1 MKINIMKWWI
11 SIVVG
16 GLFKTTYIL
25 CAVMPQGSLLN
36 TTTQIDFSNL
46 HILNNS
52 LLNSESANK
61 EERIESTSKSLLG
74 AIKKASSKYGVEP
87 SAKGDARKKRAL
99 QSRRGP
105 TNTYF
110 IKHTDDIKRII
121 SNMNKVFPNGSRQQ
135 SILYQKIHTWAEK
148 HIEKI
153 QSSIQTVNNKHK
165 RMIGAI
171 NSRDALDASTF
182 EWPYF
187 INNELTIENLDYLAE
202 VSSIENSQHIE
213 ELCKQQS
220 SNALFSEL
228 NLLDGFIMHETV
240 LNLYKVKSVIR
251 MINKK
256 TKLDQK
262 NNEHTQNIDHFYTEL
277 KNKLAENKQL
287 LETEISTWP
296 NSEWSSSVKNYLT
309 NNQAY
314 IANFKKNLSLQY
326 IESLNNFRGVL
337 SAQMQML
344 PKRTYTRK
352 DIAKKQNILN
362 PIVVYYQLHEILLN
376 YDLNEAKR
384 VKEQIETN
392 LLQKKL
398 EKGEN
403 QQNPSIPSETAR
415 ATPHLF
421 ADVMANY
428 DLSTEELGRQSLKRP
443 ENLQYNPK
451 TPAAGSVYFPAAR
464 SFTSTTRKPATTTP
478 SIIDQEVSNLRSR
491 FWELIQKEK
500 TTPYAASKVLDK
512 AVREFSKSW
521 NITDSQCNRT
531 DYIMCIQDAL
541 NLKTTATAEEM
552 YSGILKWENLLVS
565 QRENQTAITNE
576 RTETIEQLDGF
587 VSYIKTQVSNSNK
600 TMADALEKNQKITNK
615 KKDLNKRKADV
626 IKKLE
631 ELKAE
636 HKKRE
641 KALSDLDKEAK
652 TQKEQTDLIKEK
664 GILAQKLAA
673 QKKSFAAEESEKKE
687 IEKIEAIVEGTSNLV
702 DILLNDNSKGKV
714 AKGKST
720 IHDKNKEFIK
730 SLWDWAGLPK
740 STLDLD
746 IVSKM
751 EAQEASHKS
760 TVSNLQNKI
769 AACNKAAELEKTQ
782 LENIN
787 KNITAQS
794 AALAEKEKIK
804 KEYSE
809 KLENSL
815 SILNKED
822 KEEKDL
828 MSAHNE
834 TLMEYTNKIKHTYEA
849 LHRAEY
855 ENNEELTAIASMLL
869 KEDMFAYL
877 AEITSGVNHAIAK
890 IESLRNSSL
899 ITEQN
904 IAECEHKRT
913 LIKN

>member
-1 MKINIMKWWI
+1 MKRNIMKWWI
-11 SIVVG
+11 CILTG

-25 CAVMPQGSLLN
+25 CAVIPQGSLLN
-36 TTTQIDFSNL
+36 TTAQVNLSNI

-52 LLNSESANK
+52 LLNLESANR
-61 EERIESTSKSLLG
+61 EQRIENISKSVLG
-74 AIKKASSKYGVEP
+74 AIKKASNKYGVEDP
-87 SAKGDARKKRAL
+87 TKGGARKKRAI
-99 QSRRGP
+99 QSRRTP
-105 TNTYF
+105 TDAYF

-135 SILYQKIHTWAEK
+135 SILYQKLHTWAEK
-148 HIEKI
+148 HIENI

-165 RMIGAI
+165 RMIDVI
-171 NSRDALDASTF
+171 NSRAAVDASTF
-182 EWPYF
+182 EWTYF

-220 SNALFSEL
+220 SNALFLEL
-228 NLLDGFIMHETV
+228 NSLDGFIMHETV
-240 LNLYKVKSVIR
+240 LNLYKVESVIR

-262 NNEHTQNIDHFYTEL
+262 NNEHTQNIGHFYTEL

-287 LETEISTWP
+287 LEIEISTRP
-296 NSEWSSSVKNYLT
+296 NSEWSSLVKNYLT

-314 IANFKKNLSLQY
+314 IANFKENLSLQY
-326 IESLNNFRGVL
+326 IESLNNFREVL
-337 SAQMQML
+337 SAQIQML
-344 PKRTYTRK
+344 PQRTYTRK

-362 PIVVYYQLHEILLN
+362 PVVVYYQLHKILLN
-376 YDLNEAKR
+376 YDLNEAMH

-398 EKGEN
+398 EKGGK
-403 QQNPSIPSETAR
+403 QQNPSIPSEAAR

-428 DLSTEELGRQSLKRP
+428 DLSTEELGKQSLKRS
-443 ENLQYNPK
+443 EGTQYNRK
-451 TPAAGSVYFPAAR
+451 TPAADSAYFPGVR
-464 SFTSTTRKPATTTP
+464 SFTSTTRKPVTTTP

-552 YSGILKWENLLVS
+552 YSSILKWENLLVN

-576 RTETIEQLDGF
+576 RTETIEQLNGF

-600 TMADALEKNQKITNK
+600 TMTEALEKNQKITNK

-641 KALSDLDKEAK
+641 KALSDLEKEAK
-652 TQKEQTDLIKEK
+652 DQKEQTDLIKEK
-664 GILAQKLAA
+664 GLLAQKLAA
-673 QKKSFAAEESEKKE
+673 QKKSFAAEESKKKE
-687 IEKIEAIVEGTSNLV
+687 IEKIEAIVEGTSNIV
-702 DILLNDNSKGKV
+702 DLLLNDNSKGN
-714 AKGKST
+714 ATKGKST

-740 STLDLD
+740 SSLDLD

-751 EAQEASHKS
+751 EAQDASHKS

-769 AACNKAAELEKTQ
+769 AACNKTAELEKTQ

-809 KLENSL
+809 KLKNSL
-815 SILNKED
+815 YILNKEN

-849 LHRAEY
+849 LHRSEY

-877 AEITSGVNHAIAK
+877 AEITSGVNHAVTK

-899 ITEQN
+899 ITDQN